1 MIDIISNEGELINAF
16 CVDAYHALVLEG
28 ELTLN
33 MHHLVWISGVSWD
46 GNPGPDRLM
55 ASAMTRHA
63 SIVWV
68 DPPVSPLTS
77 ARRRFG
83 AVSALRPVITA
94 VNDRVIR
101 LTPAAFPGLSRPVI
115 RLTTAPLVCAQV
127 RWVLRR
133 TGIRPIAVVAT
144 HLEEVLG
151 MWGDGVVNVL
161 WGTDDY
167 VSGAGLMGLSA
178 SRLRILERRAL
189 ARADVVGA
197 ISLQL
202 AERWAALGAKP
213 VLIPNGCYLTGGSID
228 KLPPAVRDLP
238 TPVVGLVGQLNERID
253 LDLLN
258 GIADAGFSLLM
269 VGPRDPRWEQQRFAA
284 LIARPRVH
292 YTGPVA
298 MKAVGSY
305 LAAINVGVA
314 PYRDSPF
321 NRASFP
327 LKTLEYLGAGR
338 PAVSIDL
345 PAARWLREDLARSDQ
360 AAFAEQI
367 LTLAG
372 SPEEFIAALRRV
384 AGDPSSPAS
393 ASSGPDRTGLGPS
406 IADHCKAFA
415 ERHSWSRRAEAFA
428 AAIGLPVAICEG
440 TGSLPAGRDL

>member
-1 MIDIISNEGELINAF
+1 MNPRATSTTATHLFWRA
-16 CVDAYHALVLEG
+16 
-28 ELTLN
+28 ELTLDTR
-33 MHHLVWISGVSWD
+33 HLVWISGVSWD

-55 ASAMTRHA
+55 ASAMTRHTN
-63 SIVWV
+63 ILWV

-77 ARRRFG
+77 AARRFG
-83 AVSALRPVITA
+83 AALTLKPVMTT

-115 RLTTAPLVCAQV
+115 RLTTATLVRAQV
-127 RWVLRR
+127 RWALRR
-133 TGIRPIAVVAT
+133 MGILPFGVVAT

-151 MWGDGVVNVL
+151 GWGDGVINVL

-178 SRLRILERRAL
+178 RRLRSLERRAL

-213 VLIPNGCYLTGGSID
+213 VLIPNGCSVTRGSID
-228 KLPPAVRDLP
+228 KLPPAVRDLSA
-238 TPVVGLVGQLNERID
+238 PVVGLVGQLNERID

-258 GIADAGFSLLM
+258 GIADAGFSLLV
-269 VGPRDPRWEQQRFAA
+269 VGPRDPRWEPQRFAA

-292 YTGPVA
+292 YTGPVP
-298 MKAVGSY
+298 MEAVPAY
-305 LAAINVGVA
+305 LAAIDVGIA

-338 PAVSIDL
+338 PAVNTDL
-345 PAARWLREDLARSDQ
+345 PAARWLCEDLARSDQ

-367 LTLAG
+367 LLLAG
-372 SPEEFIAALRRV
+372 GPAEFIAALRRV

-393 ASSGPDRTGLGPS
+393 AKGESEQTGAVPS
-406 IADHCKAFA
+406 IAERCRTFA
-415 ERHSWSRRAEAFA
+415 ERHTWSRRAEAFA
-428 AAIGLPVAICEG
+428 TAIGLSVTAYERTNP
-440 TGSLPAGRDL
+440 TLAGEDH